1 MQNRPALI
9 LLALC
14 LCEVTASFE
23 AMMVYAALPKLIGV
37 FGDPNKAGWLVTGH
51 LIVGAGSALIAARM
65 GDLRGRKKVMLLLL
79 AVAAIGSLI
88 SALGTSFWVVL
99 VGRSM
104 QGIIGAMLPLG
115 IGVVREALR
124 EDKVPLGVGVIVT
137 ASSVGSAAGLIVG
150 GTIVD
155 NFDWHWLFAAGAIML
170 TVSLVAV
177 WLFVPVTKGADPE
190 HPIDWIDGLMPVSGI
205 TSLVLAISLSKA
217 MGWSDPRVLALL
229 AAGLAIL
236 ASWAWRN
243 LHASYPLINLRLLA
257 ERNVAI
263 AIIISVFMSLGTYH
277 VMLLFAPLM
286 QAPTW
291 TVVGLGMS
299 ATMAGFIKLPSN
311 LLAFTAGP
319 VAGWIAS
326 RYTNR
331 AALIIGSCFGIA
343 GWGLTALMPD
353 SVIELVLLLCLI
365 SYGTTML
372 LTGCLNLVAA
382 SVPPASTSEA
392 IASLAV
398 VRTMFMAIGSQVI
411 AVILS
416 AQTIT
421 EPGGTAQFPGP
432 GAYQITTTWITMTV
446 VAGLVAALFVR
457 KQRQTPD
464 RHATIGAVTDSTS
477 L

>member
-1 MQNRPALI
+1 MHARPALI

-14 LCEVTASFE
+14 LCEFTASFE
-23 AMMVYAALPKLIGV
+23 SVMVYAALPSLIGV
-37 FGDPNKAGWLVTGH
+37 FGDANKAGWLVTGH

-65 GDLRGRKKVMLLLL
+65 GDLRGRKKVMLALL

-88 SALGTSFWVVL
+88 SAVSSSFWAVL
-99 VGRSM
+99 VGRAM

-124 EDKVPLGVGVIVT
+124 AEKVPLGVGLIVT

-150 GTIVD
+150 GAIVD

-170 TVSLVAV
+170 TVSLIAV
-177 WLFVPVTKGADPE
+177 WLFVPVTAGAAPD
-190 HPIDWIDGLMPVSGI
+190 HPIDWIDGLLPVAGI
-205 TSLVLAISLSKA
+205 TALVLAISLSKA
-217 MGWSDPRVLALL
+217 MGWLDPRVFALL
-229 AAGLAIL
+229 AAGLVIL
-236 ASWAWRN
+236 TAWAWRN
-243 LHASYPLINLRLLA
+243 LRTRYPLINLRLLI

-263 AIIISVFMSLGTYH
+263 AIIVSIFMSLGTYH

-291 TVVGLGMS
+291 TMVGLGMS

-319 VAGWIAS
+319 LAGWIAS
-326 RYTNR
+326 RFTNK
-331 AALIIGSCFGIA
+331 AALILGSLLGMA
-343 GWGLTALMPD
+343 GWGLTSLLPD
-353 SVIELVLLLCLI
+353 STIELVLLLCLI

-372 LTGCLNLVAA
+372 MTGCLNLVAS
-382 SVPPASTSEA
+382 SVPPDSTSEA
-392 IASLAV
+392 IASLSV

-416 AQTIT
+416 TYTIT
-421 EPGGTAQFPGP
+421 EPGGTAVFPGP
-432 GAYQITTTWITMTV
+432 VAYQVTTGWIAMTV
-446 VAGLVAALFVR
+446 VACLVAILFVR
-457 KQRQTPD
+457 TRK
-464 RHATIGAVTDSTS
+464 S
-477 L
+477 LD